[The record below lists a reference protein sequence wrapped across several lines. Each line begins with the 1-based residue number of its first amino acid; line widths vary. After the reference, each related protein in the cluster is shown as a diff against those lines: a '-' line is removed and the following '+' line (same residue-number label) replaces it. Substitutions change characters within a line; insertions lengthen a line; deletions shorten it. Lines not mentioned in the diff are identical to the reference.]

1 MSARPGLGV
10 NEALIGVP
18 GSRWRLNTPALV
30 LDLDLMEKNLDA
42 MARLAAGRGVGLRP
56 HAKAHK
62 SLAIAR
68 RQVEAGA
75 LGVCCATVG
84 EAEVMAGGG
93 IDNVLVTSPITAAGK
108 MRRLAALNTG
118 AQGLMAVADNAAA
131 VAELDAAA
139 AAAGKALKMLVDVD
153 IGQRRTGTVGV
164 EGALAV
170 ARRIRDS
177 QFLEFVGIQAYA
189 GHIQHIED
197 YGARQAA
204 ATGAMEEAKAVAA
217 GLAADGLE
225 VSMITGAGTGTH
237 DIDAGT
243 GTYTELQAGS
253 YLFMDAQYGA
263 VSLKAGG
270 AAPFAVSLFV
280 QSTVISANRAGQ
292 ATTDGGLKAFATDG
306 PAPVIAAGAPPGA
319 AYAFTGD
326 EFGCVVFADN
336 GQGMTPGDVV
346 ECVVPHCDPTVNLY
360 DFYHCVRGDTVVDIW
375 PIDARGRY

>member
-1 MSARPGLGV
+1 MSGRPGLGV
-10 NEALIGVP
+10 NEALVGDP
-18 GSRWRLNTPALV
+18 GSRRRLNTPALV
-30 LDLDLMEKNLDA
+30 LDLDLMEKNLDV
-42 MARLAAGRGVGLRP
+42 MARLAAGRGVALRP

-93 IDNVLVTSPITAAGK
+93 IDNVLVTSPSTAPGK
-108 MRRLAALNTG
+108 MRRLAALN
-118 AQGLMAVADNAAA
+118 ARARGLMAVADNADA
-131 VAELDAAA
+131 VAELDAAVA
-139 AAAGKALKMLVDVD
+139 GTGKALKVLVDVD

-170 ARRIRDS
+170 ARRIGDA
-177 QFLEFVGIQAYA
+177 QFLEFAGIQAYA

-204 ATGAMEEAKAVAA
+204 ATAAMEEAKAVAA
-217 GLAADGLE
+217 GLEADGFD
-225 VSMITGAGTGTH
+225 VPMITGAGTGTH
-237 DIDAGT
+237 DIDASA
-243 GTYTELQAGS
+243 GTYSELQVGS

-263 VSLKAGG
+263 VSPKDGG
-270 AAPFAVSLFV
+270 VWPFAVALFV
-280 QSTVISANRAGQ
+280 QSTVISTNRAGQ

-306 PAPVIAAGAPPGA
+306 PVPVIAAGAPTGA
-319 AYAFTGD
+319 TYAFTGD
-326 EFGCVVFADN
+326 EFGCVVFADTA
-336 GQGMTPGDVV
+336 QTISPGDVV

-360 DFYHCVRGDTVVDIW
+360 DFYHCVRGDTLVDIW